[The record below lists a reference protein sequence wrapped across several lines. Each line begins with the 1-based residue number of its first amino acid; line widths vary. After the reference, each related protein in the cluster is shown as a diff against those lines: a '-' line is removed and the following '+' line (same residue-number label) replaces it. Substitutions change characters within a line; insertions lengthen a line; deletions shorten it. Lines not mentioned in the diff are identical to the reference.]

1 MIEFNCIISYN
12 VRYENK
18 KGFNRMNFF
27 TKLIHKVI
35 YGNDYE
41 LIYHPNRKTQ
51 DRLSLE
57 AVAGAAGLAL
67 VQGTF
72 QTSFLLKMGADI
84 DQTSLLSS
92 LVLVASLACI
102 FGGVVFDRRKKR
114 KGIIIAMLL
123 LARLMLSSVVF
134 IPTLIGAQVGNQF
147 CIWLMIALIL
157 LATVIT
163 NIADIGYN
171 SLLAAVIP
179 QNVRGRVMA
188 VRSTINGIFVPIV
201 PIVGAYYLDSMK
213 ESVPAFMVLSSI
225 CAVLVTVEA
234 LLLASIHEPEYPI
247 APRKKRSPKEIFCL
261 IKSQPGFLG
270 FLLNNF
276 IFYTFLYICGT
287 FTVTYLKSSDYI
299 GASTLII
306 ETAGLMMKICMLL
319 MYRWWGRFCD
329 RIGSGRVYFITQVL
343 FGLEMLCWFLLPPQ
357 WLPAAIFIPYL
368 FQSASNSSS
377 AIALF
382 TRKFEFCPQE
392 NQGLFLG
399 IYGAVTAFS
408 YLIGPA
414 VGRWLLHLFEQ
425 TMSAEMLADFW
436 QIRMIYL
443 IAAVLIFLQKAVE
456 LIIKKKFEV

>member
-1 MIEFNCIISYN
+1 
-12 VRYENK
+12 
-18 KGFNRMNFF
+18 MNFF
-27 TKLIHKVI
+27 TKVINKVI

-84 DQTSLLSS
+84 NQISVLSS

-114 KGIIIAMLL
+114 KGIILSMLL
-123 LARLMLSSVVF
+123 VARLMLSSIVF
-134 IPTLIGAQVGNQF
+134 IPTLLGTPAGSQF

-179 QNVRGRVMA
+179 PNVRGRVMA
-188 VRSTINGIFVPIV
+188 VRSTINGLFVPIV
-201 PIVGAYYLDSMK
+201 PIVGAYYLDSQQ
-213 ESVPAFMVLSSI
+213 ESVTAFMVLSGI
-225 CAVLVTVEA
+225 CAVLILVEMI
-234 LLLASIHEPEYPI
+234 LLGSIREPEYHI
-247 APRKKRSPKEIFCL
+247 VPRERISFKKTFAQLKA
-261 IKSQPGFLG
+261 QPGFFG

-276 IFYTFLYICGT
+276 IFYLFLYICGT
-287 FTVTYLKSSDYI
+287 FTVTYLKSEAYI
-299 GASTLII
+299 GTSTLMI
-306 ETAGLMMKICMLL
+306 ESAGLLMKICMLF
-319 MYRWWGRFCD
+319 MFRWWGRLCD
-329 RIGSGRVYFITQVL
+329 KIGSGRVYFITQVL
-343 FGLEMLCWFLLPPQ
+343 FGLEMLCWVLIPPQLLPA
-357 WLPAAIFIPYL
+357 LIFIPYL
-368 FQSASNSSS
+368 FQAASNSSS
-377 AIALF
+377 GIALF
-382 TRKFEFCPQE
+382 TRKFEFCPEE

-399 IYGAVTAFS
+399 IYGSVTAFA
-408 YLIGPA
+408 YLIGPII
-414 VGRWLLHLFEQ
+414 GRWLLHLFE
-425 TMSAEMLADFW
+425 TNMSASMLANFW

-443 IAAVLIFLQKAVE
+443 IAAGLIFLQKAVE
-456 LIIKKKFEV
+456 VLIKRKFEV

>member
-1 MIEFNCIISYN
+1 
-12 VRYENK
+12 
-18 KGFNRMNFF
+18 MNFF
-27 TKLIHKVI
+27 TKLVHKVI

-51 DRLSLE
+51 DRLSIE

-102 FGGVVFDRRKKR
+102 FGGMVFDRRRKR
-114 KGIIIAMLL
+114 KGIIISMLL
-123 LARLMLSSVVF
+123 IARLMLSSIVF
-134 IPTLIGAQVGNQF
+134 IPTLIGAQTGNQF

-157 LATVIT
+157 LATIIT

-201 PIVGAYYLDSMK
+201 PIIGAYYLDSAE
-213 ESVPAFMVLSSI
+213 ESVSAFMVLSSI
-225 CAVLVTVEA
+225 CAVLIIVEM
-234 LLLASIHEPEYPI
+234 LLLGSIKEPEYHI
-247 APRKKRSPKEIFCL
+247 APRQKKSIRDTFLL
-261 IKSQPGFLG
+261 IKAQPGFLG
-270 FLLNNF
+270 FLLDNF
-276 IFYTFLYICGT
+276 VFYLFLYICGT
-287 FTVTYLKSSDYI
+287 FTVTYLKSNEYI

-306 ETAGLMMKICMLL
+306 ECAGLMMKVCMLL
-319 MYRWWGRFCD
+319 MYRFWGRLYD

-343 FGLEMLCWFLLPPQ
+343 FGLEMLCWVIIPPQ

-368 FQSASNSSS
+368 FQAASNSSS
-377 AIALF
+377 GIALF
-382 TRKFEFCPQE
+382 TRKFEFCPEE

-399 IYGAVTAFS
+399 VYGAVTAFS
-408 YLIGPA
+408 YLIGPII
-414 VGRWLLHLFEQ
+414 GRWLLHLFEQ
-425 TMSAEMLADFW
+425 NMSAQMLADFW

-443 IAAVLIFLQKAVE
+443 IAAALIFLQKAVSVV
-456 LIIKKKFEV
+456 IKRKFEV